1 MKFLQNKMSNA
12 SILIPA
18 DPTKP
23 FEVTTDESDFA
34 VGAVLSQDGKP
45 VAFESRQMSPAEKN
59 YAVHEK
65 ELLAIVHALKVWRH
79 YLEGQ
84 QFPVVTDHQSLHYL
98 QTQDKLNRRQARWV
112 QLLQAY
118 HFKILYKPG
127 RTNVVADAL
136 SRRPDLATIQLLP
149 DPNWMKMMKEGY
161 TVDKELG
168 KYQSRPTGLYYHE
181 QQIYVPNHA
190 TL

>member
-1 MKFLQNKMSNA
+1 MALNRLLRKDQEYIWTEDCDQAMKFLQDKRSNA
-12 SILIPA
+12 PIFIPA

-23 FEVTTDESDFA
+23 FEVTTNVSDFA

-45 VAFESRQMSPAEKN
+45 VAFESCQMSPAEKN

-65 ELLAIVHALKVWRH
+65 ELLTIVHALKVWRH

-84 QFPVVTDHQSLHYL
+84 EFTVVTDHQSLRYL

-112 QLLQAY
+112 KLLQTY
-118 HFKILYKPG
+118 HFKILYKSG
-127 RTNVVADAL
+127 KTNVVADAL

-149 DPNWMKMMKEGY
+149 DPEWLKTIQEGY
-161 TVDKELG
+161 AADTDLDK
-168 KYQSRPTGLYYHE
+168 
-181 QQIYVPNHA
+181 
-190 TL
+190 